1 MWSSFLVLS
10 LLTAQP
16 PAPEPADWSFRLGLV
31 TLAAVTASDL
41 ETTGRALERGLQE
54 RNPILKPFADSY
66 GLAGLVSGAISGGVA
81 LGAYQL
87 HRKGKRTEARIVVW
101 TWAAIRAAVVVHNV
115 RQLRHAR

>member
-10 LLTAQP
+10 LLTAQH

-31 TLAAVTASDL
+31 TLAAVSFADL
-41 ETTGRALERGLQE
+41 ETTGRAIERGYTE
-54 RNPILKPFADSY
+54 RNPLLRPFTDTP
-66 GLAGLVSGAISGGVA
+66 GVAGLVSGAISGGVA

-115 RQLRHAR
+115 RQLRQ